1 MKIFVVCLVAF
12 LLSVSTQGVSEEISV
27 ADNLL
32 TLSIEEVEMVSEAF
46 SVMCDQVADVEVS
59 AEQALPYLY
68 TFVRRC
74 ERFVLEEGSFPYDLS
89 ARLFDHRL
97 ASVVGVPGPASDFYS
112 HLAVYLLQGAWRNA
126 VGRDVESFLQ
136 LDLHGMDESFDPAMV
151 YSEELYVASAIL
163 SALMDGPHSSLSD
176 RIGVRADLLFS
187 TAAASENRRSVAEQ
201 EEGEVK
207 ESLQLQ
213 SQSAEKE
220 QVRELHVFATTL
232 FVFSV
237 TFSINVFAVALLFF
251 VVRQRRRNGFPF
263 RR

>member
-1 MKIFVVCLVAF
+1 MKIFVATLVAF

-74 ERFVLEEGSFPYDLS
+74 ERFVLEEGSFPHDLS

-201 EEGEVK
+201 EESEVK
-207 ESLQLQ
+207 ESLR
-213 SQSAEKE
+213 SQSAQKE
-220 QVRELHVFATTL
+220 QVRESHVFATTV